1 MEILNGDIAI
11 WQSFKSGDK
20 DSFKTIY
27 FTYYSNL
34 YEYGMRIISDKELVK
49 DTIHD
54 LFVKLWNNKLNLG
67 DVTAIKAYL
76 IVSLR
81 SSLYNNLQ
89 KKSRKTTVEMTEN
102 SPFEVIFSVES
113 DYIKKETSSVQNQK
127 LTDALNLLTPRQKEV
142 IYLRYFQELEYAEI
156 AGIME
161 ITLKG
166 VYKLTARGLE
176 TLRQILNISDT
187 LLSGILILLSLKIY
201 LL

>member
-81 SSLYNNLQ
+81 SALYNNLQ
-89 KKSRKTTVEMTEN
+89 KKAVKR
-102 SPFEVIFSVES
+102 
-113 DYIKKETSSVQNQK
+113 
-127 LTDALNLLTPRQKEV
+127 LLR
-142 IYLRYFQELEYAEI
+142 
-156 AGIME
+156 
-161 ITLKG
+161 
-166 VYKLTARGLE
+166 
-176 TLRQILNISDT
+176 
-187 LLSGILILLSLKIY
+187 
-201 LL
+201 